1 MVWSKVVRDRFF
13 YKVCR
18 ARSFYSHLQPMSQSK
33 VAFEQLVLSRW
44 KFRLFLMRSLPM
56 AWLAGLRVVYLSNTD
71 CKVQFRYKY
80 LVKNPFRS
88 VYFAVLGMAA
98 ELSTGVMAMRE
109 IYGRKPGVSMLVVG
123 LEAEFMKKA
132 TGTITFTC
140 PCGAS
145 FKQKVQEA
153 VDTGMPQ
160 MVVCHSVGT
169 DESGEE
175 VAKFKLVWSFKS
187 KS

>member
-1 MVWSKVVRDRFF
+1 M
-13 YKVCR
+13 R
-18 ARSFYSHLQPMSQSK
+18 ALGRNRTCDQEIRRLLLYP
-33 VAFEQLVLSRW
+33 LSYEG
-44 KFRLFLMRSLPM
+44 RLRILT
-56 AWLAGLRVVYLSNTD
+56 A

-175 VAKFKLVWSFKS
+175 VAKFKVVWSFKS